1 MRCEDKNY
9 ALTVQFLLFL
19 GMKRMLVL
27 VFAFL
32 IQIGAFG
39 QEELK
44 TRIDSI
50 RQATIL
56 TGDSIPH
63 MELDEVAIFAPPVF
77 KNRRD
82 ARRYWRLV
90 YNLKKVLPYSKIVA
104 GVVMQVDSKLSQL
117 ETDKQRRQYIK
128 SMEDSLWGQYEADLR
143 KMTVSQG
150 RLLFK
155 LVDRET
161 TSTTYYWI
169 EYYRGKV
176 SAFFWQ
182 GVARLFSSNL
192 KSEYDPEGDDKLI
205 EELIGLIEKGYL

>member
-1 MRCEDKNY
+1 MV
-9 ALTVQFLLFL
+9 ALALL
-19 GMKRMLVL
+19 
-27 VFAFL
+27 AFMAH
-32 IQIGAFG
+32 IGVFG
-39 QEELK
+39 QNEEK

-50 RQATIL
+50 RNATIL
-56 TGDSIPH
+56 SGDSIPH
-63 MELDEVAIFAPPVF
+63 MELDEVAVIAPPVF

-104 GVVMQVDSKLSQL
+104 GVVMEVENNLSQL
-117 ETDKQRRQYIK
+117 KTDRERRKYIK
-128 SMEDSLWGQYEADLR
+128 SVEDSLWGQYEADLR
-143 KMTVSQG
+143 KMTITQG

-161 TSTTYYWI
+161 ASTTFHWI

>member
-1 MRCEDKNY
+1 M
-9 ALTVQFLLFL
+9 V
-19 GMKRMLVL
+19 LVL
-27 VFAFL
+27 LPFWQVA
-32 IQIGAFG
+32 A
-39 QEELK
+39 QENTVK
-44 TRIDSI
+44 TRMDSL
-50 RQATIL
+50 RQATFL

-63 MELDEVAIFAPPVF
+63 IELEEVPVIAHPVF
-77 KNRRD
+77 KNKRD

-104 GVVMQVDSKLSQL
+104 GVVTEVEFTLGQM
-117 ETDKQRRQYIK
+117 ETDKQRRQYIR
-128 SMEDSLWGQYEADLR
+128 SVEDSLWGQYEADLR
-143 KMTVSQG
+143 KMTITQG

-161 TSTTYYWI
+161 SSTTYYWI

-192 KSEYDPEGDDKLI
+192 KADYDPEGEDRLI